1 VTALARPRLDL
12 RTATFLDVLAEVER
26 GLGTRLDTGM
36 AMVKRRTVGLPSGR
50 GTWVRIEARPLDKLH
65 GQSGD
70 GVQAAAL
77 VAGVN
82 KPAWYRG
89 MSWIDTERGVIWRA
103 DETERVTETPVSRG
117 GVLTGDPDLPESWWR
132 ALARSLSALGAA
144 AANRV
149 ATVHT
154 VPITQERISA
164 TITEVFGRQV
174 DTTIT
179 AWGAVHADLAWTNL
193 TGPEL
198 VILDWEDYGR
208 GPAGLDHA
216 SLWAASLA
224 VPSLVERIEGE
235 FAEMLGTRT
244 GWLCQLFFLAELLAA
259 PACYAGV
266 LRVPAESAAAALMAS
281 SRR

>member
-1 VTALARPRLDL
+1 VTAPACPRLDL
-12 RTATFLDVLAEVER
+12 RTATFLDVLTEVER
-26 GLGTRLDTGM
+26 GIGTRLDTGV
-36 AMVKRRTVGLPSGR
+36 AMIKRRTVGLPTGR
-50 GTWVRIEARPLDKLH
+50 GTWARIEARPFDRLH
-65 GQSGD
+65 GQSSD

-103 DETERVTETPVSRG
+103 DETEKVTGAPISCG

-154 VPITQERISA
+154 VPITQERISTTIA
-164 TITEVFGRQV
+164 TVFGHQI

-179 AWGAVHADLAWTNL
+179 AWGAVRTCTVAA
-193 TGPEL
+193 GA
-198 VILDWEDYGR
+198 
-208 GPAGLDHA
+208 PAGHTTCAAVRISRPPSRNPDPHDHGF
-216 SLWAASLA
+216 W
-224 VPSLVERIEGE
+224 P
-235 FAEMLGTRT
+235 T
-244 GWLCQLFFLAELLAA
+244 G
-259 PACYAGV
+259 
-266 LRVPAESAAAALMAS
+266 
-281 SRR
+281 